1 MPEHSFADDVSGRI
15 TEIAVQIA
23 AYLFEAGNADKK
35 IAYEQLLRSFPA
47 AMHVRVLADAAR
59 VATVEAW
66 LSGLA
71 LSCRCTVEAVAA
83 AGVSSTTTWL
93 RDAFLRGQR
102 DGTPIYAKCRA
113 SKPGADQAD
122 WLSASD
128 GTPVVEITD
137 VFLEGG
143 DCLVG
148 PDFWLVGKSA
158 VKRSAEITGHLCDEA
173 TALARIAALDCR
185 PLCVVGYR
193 NVETRTVS
201 PAPLHDLAQGWA
213 HIDLVVSLTG
223 RKPRGTKGS
232 LMIAETQLSPKPDR
246 YEIAERDRLNALA
259 QHLRE
264 CGFNVIRNP
273 SPYDKSLFQTLWY
286 NNTIVQTDPD
296 IVWLPQFADHGRFA
310 DTDEANRKIWRGLG
324 FDVVPVA
331 GWLAFER
338 SEGSI
343 RCATSV
349 IARQS
354 RS

>member
-1 MPEHSFADDVSGRI
+1 MRTRKSPTSNYSIVSRGHARSRSRGCRACRNGRGM
-15 TEIAVQIA
+15 AVGA
-23 AYLFEAGNADKK
+23 RTVLPLYRRSCCGGRR
-35 IAYEQLLRSFPA
+35 QL
-47 AMHVRVLADAAR
+47 H
-59 VATVEAW
+59 
-66 LSGLA
+66 
-71 LSCRCTVEAVAA
+71 
-83 AGVSSTTTWL
+83 TTWL

-158 VKRSAEITGHLCDEA
+158 VKRTAEITGHLCDEA

-259 QHLRE
+259 RA
-264 CGFNVIRNP
+264 
-273 SPYDKSLFQTLWY
+273 S
-286 NNTIVQTDPD
+286 
-296 IVWLPQFADHGRFA
+296 
-310 DTDEANRKIWRGLG
+310 
-324 FDVVPVA
+324 
-331 GWLAFER
+331 
-338 SEGSI
+338 
-343 RCATSV
+343 
-349 IARQS
+349 ARM
-354 RS
+354 RL